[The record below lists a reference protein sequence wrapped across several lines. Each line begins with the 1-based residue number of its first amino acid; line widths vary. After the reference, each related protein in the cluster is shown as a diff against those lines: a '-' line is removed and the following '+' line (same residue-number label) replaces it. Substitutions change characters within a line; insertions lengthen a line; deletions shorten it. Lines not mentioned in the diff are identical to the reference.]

1 MTKHGTH
8 ENSIYISC
16 LVCRDAGL
24 RALGA
29 QEPVVGA
36 SDADALFH
44 SKDKKLDRNKQ
55 AAYHIEK
62 DLLEANHWDE
72 ADKWLTPEY
81 LQHNPNVKSGRD
93 GVVKF
98 FGSVT
103 KPTPVPEHYEGQSG
117 IRECRRGL
125 RHSGHGARTDRS
137 QRPTRS
143 TPPPGLTPGDSS
155 TAKPPSIGTAR
166 KKAAGRRDGQRP
178 GPGVRRRRGVCPTY

>member
-1 MTKHGTH
+1 MKIQFTFAALFAAV
-8 ENSIYISC
+8 
-16 LVCRDAGL
+16 LVSAPL
-24 RALGA
+24 RA

-36 SDADALFH
+36 SDPDALFH

-98 FGSVT
+98 FGSIT
-103 KPTPVPEHYEGQSG
+103 KPSPVPEHLTKVKVAFVNAEGDYVTVATV
-117 IRECRRGL
+117 RELKDPKTQEKYTTTWFDTWRFVDG
-125 RHSGHGARTDRS
+125 
-137 QRPTRS
+137 
-143 TPPPGLTPGDSS
+143 
-155 TAKPPSIGTAR
+155 
-166 KKAAGRRDGQRP
+166 KAAEHWDCAEKGGR
-178 GPGVRRRRGVCPTY
+178 